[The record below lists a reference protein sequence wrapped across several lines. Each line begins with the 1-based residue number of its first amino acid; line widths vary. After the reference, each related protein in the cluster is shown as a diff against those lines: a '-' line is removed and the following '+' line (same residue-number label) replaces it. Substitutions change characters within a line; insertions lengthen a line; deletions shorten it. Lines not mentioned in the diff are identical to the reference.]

1 MKEFILICGFL
12 MTVSTTRA
20 SSDSLVVY
28 VFLLE
33 KCQICSASVPEI
45 KKLYQQF
52 QDQGVVFKG
61 VFPNAMISNEASMDS
76 FKRVHEIPFPVI
88 LDKGQELTRKLQATI
103 TPEFILMDHT
113 SGKILYRGKVDNMY
127 ERVGKKRQVVTQFYL
142 EEALES
148 ALNQEKIAI
157 NYTEPVGCF
166 IMKTTPV
173 EESNE

>member
-1 MKEFILICGFL
+1 MIYGFL
-12 MTVSTTRA
+12 MAISTIRA
-20 SSDSLVVY
+20 NSDSLVVY
-28 VFLLE
+28 IFLLE

-61 VFPNAMISNEASMDS
+61 VFPNTMISNEVSMDS
-76 FKRVHEIPFPVI
+76 FVRVHEIPFPML
-88 LDKGQELTRKLQATI
+88 LDKDQELTRKLEATI
-103 TPEFILMDHT
+103 TPEVILMDRT
-113 SGKILYRGKVDNMY
+113 NGEILYRGKVDNMY